1 MGTVRRVHDGDVIID
16 GLPVPS
22 VLLRA
27 VRQGR
32 WVAPDRSSSMYREVF
47 GDDAVVPQF
56 LPLSRMT
63 ANRRWLDD
71 MPEDYRGFYLGQ
83 PDRQRPPGDV
93 DPDQSLLIGDL
104 GPDQPFALDYRPSL
118 AGPSVIYLSTTADW
132 IEVAPNIETLIERLG
147 I

>member
-1 MGTVRRVHDGDVIID
+1 MGTVRRADDGDVIID

-22 VLLRA
+22 VLLNA

-32 WVAPDRSSSMYREVF
+32 WVAPDRSSSTYRDVF

-118 AGPSVIYLSTTADW
+118 AAPSVIYLSTTADW

>member
-1 MGTVRRVHDGDVIID
+1 VIID

-22 VLLRA
+22 GLLQ
-27 VRQGR
+27 VVQQDR
-32 WVAPDRSSSMYREVF
+32 WVAPERSSSIYREVF
-47 GDDAVVPQF
+47 GDDPVVPRF

-63 ANRRWLDD
+63 ANRRWLDN

-83 PDRQRPPGDV
+83 PGRRRPPGDV
-93 DPDQSLLIGDL
+93 DPDRSMLIGDL

-118 AGPSVIYLSTTADW
+118 ATPSVIYLCTTADW
-132 IEVAPNIETLIERLG
+132 IEVAPNIETLIQRLR